1 MTPRPKFTDPE
12 IAERIAE
19 HLTRNVCGDWLGGEY
34 DADERQQ
41 ILATL
46 KSDIEL
52 SITDGYQLARSL
64 EKILDPDFALAQ
76 ILDNAGYLA
85 SQEVR
90 SAVLPWLETAELEE
104 PRLFSMVTSTHPLAK
119 GIGKVTR
126 NHTDGKS
133 TVCFPELGHELK
145 GVGTAGII
153 IPWEQLNPVLKRFTL
168 VRLPSTLEDADLEFD
183 EETAPDWL
191 TSKNTIPGSTAD
203 MRWFWTDHVLKLEVG
218 QHLDT
223 SFKRITRIV

>member
-19 HLTRNVCGDWLGGEY
+19 HLTSKVCEDWLRGEY
-34 DADERQQ
+34 DADTRQQ

-46 KSDIEL
+46 EVDIEFGR
-52 SITDGYQLARSL
+52 TDGYQLARSL
-64 EKILDPDFALAQ
+64 EKIMDPDFELAQ

-90 SAVLPWLETAELEE
+90 NAVLPWLETAELEE
-104 PRLFSMVTSTHPLAK
+104 PRLFSMVTSTHPQAK
-119 GIGKVTR
+119 GIGKVIR
-126 NHTDGKS
+126 NHADGKS

-145 GVGTAGII
+145 GVGTAGIV
-153 IPWEQLNPVLKRFTL
+153 IPWEQLKPVLKRFTL
-168 VRLPSTLEDADLEFD
+168 VRLPSTLDFSGVEFD

-191 TSKNTIPGSTAD
+191 TSKNAIPGSTAD
-203 MRWFWTDHVLKLEVG
+203 MRWFWMDHVLKLEVG

-223 SFKRITRIV
+223 SFNRITRIA